1 MLSPMHGSPRRL
13 PIFFIAIATILAVL
27 LSACGGASSTGTTNP
42 SATIAPAK
50 KDVNP
55 PSDLL
60 TSGTLLVG
68 SDTTYAPM
76 EYIDTQSGHAV
87 GFDVDL
93 VSAIAQHMGIKAVV
107 KTTSFTT
114 IFDDLNNRRFD
125 IVASS
130 VTINS
135 ARQAKFQFVPYF
147 IAGESLLVQ
156 KGNPLH
162 ITSTADLC
170 GKNVGVQTGTTEQT
184 DLDTASKK
192 CVSEGK
198 GKINETILASQQAVV
213 QLLANNRVVATYQDS
228 PVSDYYNKLNPG
240 QFEVGGSIVDA
251 APYGIMIRKG
261 DTAMYNAVNAA
272 FNAVRKD
279 GTYDQLFQK
288 WQFSSE
294 AKPNFNS

>member
-13 PIFFIAIATILAVL
+13 PIFFIALATVLALL
-27 LSACGGASSTGTTNP
+27 LSACGGGSSTGTTNP

-114 IFDDLNNRRFD
+114 IFDDLSNKRFD

-135 ARQAKFQFVPYF
+135 DRQAKFQFVPYF
-147 IAGESLLVQ
+147 SAGESLLVQ
-156 KGNPLH
+156 KGNPQHL
-162 ITSTADLC
+162 TSIADLC
-170 GKNVGVQTGTTEQT
+170 GKNVGVQTNTVEQT

-192 CVSEGK
+192 CVSQGK
-198 GKINETILASQQAVV
+198 GKINQTILSSQQEVV

-228 PVSDYYNKLNPG
+228 PVTDYYNKLNPG
-240 QFEVGGSIVDA
+240 QFEVGGSIVNA

-272 FNAVRKD
+272 FQAVRKD
-279 GTYDQLFQK
+279 GTYDKLFQK
-288 WQFSSE
+288 WQFSAA
-294 AKPNFNS
+294 AKLQSNS